1 MYLSLCRCDSFG
13 NRPVNATNN
22 HYRKNSF
29 GSGRVR
35 SGSTGNRPVKVN
47 NSYRPVRYSAAN
59 DTPITRAPPPRAPVV
74 IREPPH
80 QQPSQQHN
88 FAAPRKGIFN
98 STTLSNVQNNRDSNA
113 RSPLNNRDHNK
124 ENVTSG
130 QAKNDANE
138 AKLGTSAGAG
148 TSVTSGSPVTSA
160 VAANK

>member
-1 MYLSLCRCDSFG
+1 MFRCDSFG
-13 NRPVNATNN
+13 NRSVNVSNN

-47 NSYRPVRYSAAN
+47 NAYHSNRHTPTN
-59 DTPITRAPPPRAPVV
+59 DTPITRAPPSRPAIV

-98 STTLSNVQNNRDSNA
+98 STTLSNVHANRDSNA

-124 ENVTSG
+124 ENVTAG
-130 QAKNDANE
+130 QPKNDANE
-138 AKLGTSAGAG
+138 AKIGANSGAG
-148 TSVTSGSPVTSA
+148 TSVTSGSPVTPA
-160 VAANK
+160 VTANK